1 MDFLDIIWIV
11 VCIVLVAVPDL
22 VFNNK
27 KKKSA
32 RGRTRTSGPM
42 PQMPENFP
50 MPPMPSVPSEPESMT
65 ESMPTDDEPEDFPV
79 WTEPEEMEGQ
89 AVPQVQAVEQP
100 KPVVEQFK
108 PVVEQPKPVVEQF
121 KPVVE
126 QPKPVAVKEVARR
139 PASPAPQTDSSQADD
154 GKKREGL
161 RVDPRN
167 LVIYTAIMEPK
178 FKEM

>member
-32 RGRTRTSGPM
+32 HGRTRTSGPM

-50 MPPMPSVPSEPESMT
+50 MPPMPSVPSEPESMS
-65 ESMPTDDEPEDFPV
+65 ESMPTDDESEDFPV
-79 WTEPEEMEGQ
+79 QTEPEVTEEQ
-89 AVPQVQAVEQP
+89 PVPQVQDVEQP
-100 KPVVEQFK
+100 KPVVEKPK
-108 PVVEQPKPVVEQF
+108 PVVELPNPVIEQPKPVV
-121 KPVVE
+121 
-126 QPKPVAVKEVARR
+126 VKEVFRR

-154 GKKREGL
+154 GKKGGKL

>member
-27 KKKSA
+27 KKKSS

-50 MPPMPSVPSEPESMT
+50 MPPMPSVPSEPESMPT
-65 ESMPTDDEPEDFPV
+65 EDGSEDFPV
-79 WTEPEEMEGQ
+79 WTEPEETEEQ
-89 AVPQVQAVEQP
+89 PEPQVQDVEP
-100 KPVVEQFK
+100 RI
-108 PVVEQPKPVVEQF
+108 PVVEQPKPVVELP
-121 KPVVE
+121 KPVIE

-139 PASPAPQTDSSQADD
+139 PASSAPQTDSSSADD
-154 GKKREGL
+154 GKKDGKL
-161 RVDPRN
+161 RVNPRN

>member
-50 MPPMPSVPSEPESMT
+50 MPPMPSVPSEPESMP
-65 ESMPTDDEPEDFPV
+65 ESMPTEDEPEDFPV
-79 WTEPEEMEGQ
+79 WTEPEETEEHP
-89 AVPQVQAVEQP
+89 VPQVQAVEQP

-108 PVVEQPKPVVEQF
+108 QVEER
-121 KPVVE
+121 
-126 QPKPVAVKEVARR
+126 PKPVAVKEVARR

>member
-32 RGRTRTSGPM
+32 HGRTRTSGPM

-50 MPPMPSVPSEPESMT
+50 MPPVSSVPSEPESM
-65 ESMPTDDEPEDFPV
+65 PTDDEEEDFPV
-79 WTEPEEMEGQ
+79 WTEPEVTEGQ
-89 AVPQVQAVEQP
+89 PEPQVQDVEP
-100 KPVVEQFK
+100 HI
-108 PVVEQPKPVVEQF
+108 PVVEQPKPVV
-121 KPVVE
+121 
-126 QPKPVAVKEVARR
+126 VKEVARR
-139 PASPAPQTDSSQADD
+139 PASPAPKADSSPADD
-154 GKKREGL
+154 GKKGGKL
-161 RVDPRN
+161 HVDSRN

>member
-27 KKKSA
+27 KKKTA

-50 MPPMPSVPSEPESMT
+50 MPPMPSVPSEPESMP
-65 ESMPTDDEPEDFPV
+65 ESMPTEDESEDFPV
-79 WTEPEEMEGQ
+79 WTEPEVTEEQ
-89 AVPQVQAVEQP
+89 PVPQVQAVEQP
-100 KPVVEQFK
+100 KPV
-108 PVVEQPKPVVEQF
+108 
-121 KPVVE
+121 
-126 QPKPVAVKEVARR
+126 AVKEVTRR

>member
-27 KKKSA
+27 KKKTA

-50 MPPMPSVPSEPESMT
+50 MPPMSSVPSMP
-65 ESMPTDDEPEDFPV
+65 ESMPTEDEPEVFPV
-79 WTEPEEMEGQ
+79 WTEPEVTEEQPM
-89 AVPQVQAVEQP
+89 PQVQAVEQP

-108 PVVEQPKPVVEQF
+108 PVVEQPKL
-121 KPVVE
+121 
-126 QPKPVAVKEVARR
+126 VAVKEVARR

-161 RVDPRN
+161 RVNPRN

>member
-32 RGRTRTSGPM
+32 HGRTRTSGPM

-50 MPPMPSVPSEPESMT
+50 MPPMPSVPSEPESMP
-65 ESMPTDDEPEDFPV
+65 ESMPTEDEPEDFPV
-79 WTEPEEMEGQ
+79 WTEPEETEGQ
-89 AVPQVQAVEQP
+89 PEPQVQAVEQP
-100 KPVVEQFK
+100 KPV
-108 PVVEQPKPVVEQF
+108 
-121 KPVVE
+121 
-126 QPKPVAVKEVARR
+126 AVKEVTRR

>member
-32 RGRTRTSGPM
+32 HGRTRTSGPM

-50 MPPMPSVPSEPESMT
+50 MPSVPSEPESMP
-65 ESMPTDDEPEDFPV
+65 ESMPTEDESEDFPV
-79 WTEPEEMEGQ
+79 WTEPEVTEGQ
-89 AVPQVQAVEQP
+89 HEPQVQAVEQP

-108 PVVEQPKPVVEQF
+108 PVVEQQ
-121 KPVVE
+121 
-126 QPKPVAVKEVARR
+126 KPVAVKEVTRR

>member
-32 RGRTRTSGPM
+32 HGRTRTSGPM

-50 MPPMPSVPSEPESMT
+50 MPPMPSVPSEPESM
-65 ESMPTDDEPEDFPV
+65 PTDDEENDFPV
-79 WTEPEEMEGQ
+79 WTEPEVTEGQ
-89 AVPQVQAVEQP
+89 PEPQVHDVEP
-100 KPVVEQFK
+100 RIPVVEQFK
-108 PVVEQPKPVVEQF
+108 PVVEQPKPVI
-121 KPVVE
+121 E
-126 QPKPVAVKEVARR
+126 QPKPVVVKEVSRR

-154 GKKREGL
+154 GKKGGKL

>member
-32 RGRTRTSGPM
+32 HGRARTSGPM

-50 MPPMPSVPSEPESMT
+50 MPPMPSVPSEPESM
-65 ESMPTDDEPEDFPV
+65 PTDDEPEDFPV
-79 WTEPEEMEGQ
+79 WAEPEVTEGQ
-89 AVPQVQAVEQP
+89 PEPQVHDMEP
-100 KPVVEQFK
+100 RI
-108 PVVEQPKPVVEQF
+108 PVVEQPKPVV
-121 KPVVE
+121 
-126 QPKPVAVKEVARR
+126 VKEVSRR
-139 PASPAPQTDSSQADD
+139 PASPAPKADSSPADD
-154 GKKREGL
+154 GKKGGKL

>member
-32 RGRTRTSGPM
+32 HGRTRTSG
-42 PQMPENFP
+42 
-50 MPPMPSVPSEPESMT
+50 PMPSVPSEPESM
-65 ESMPTDDEPEDFPV
+65 PTDDESEDFPV
-79 WTEPEEMEGQ
+79 RTEPEEMEEP

-100 KPVVEQFK
+100 KT
-108 PVVEQPKPVVEQF
+108 
-121 KPVVE
+121 
-126 QPKPVAVKEVARR
+126 VAVKEVTRR

-154 GKKREGL
+154 GRKDGKL
-161 RVDPRN
+161 RVDSRN

>member
-42 PQMPENFP
+42 P
-50 MPPMPSVPSEPESMT
+50 PMPSVPSEPESMP
-65 ESMPTDDEPEDFPV
+65 ESMPTEDEPEDFPV
-79 WTEPEEMEGQ
+79 WTEPEEMEEQ

-108 PVVEQPKPVVEQF
+108 PVVEQPKPMT
-121 KPVVE
+121 
-126 QPKPVAVKEVARR
+126 VKEVARR
-139 PASPAPQTDSSQADD
+139 PASPAPQTDSSSADD
-154 GKKREGL
+154 GKKDGKL

>member
-50 MPPMPSVPSEPESMT
+50 MPPMSSVPSEPESMP
-65 ESMPTDDEPEDFPV
+65 ESMPTEDESEDFPV
-79 WTEPEEMEGQ
+79 WTEPEVTEGQ
-89 AVPQVQAVEQP
+89 PEPQVQAVEQ
-100 KPVVEQFK
+100 Q
-108 PVVEQPKPVVEQF
+108 
-121 KPVVE
+121 
-126 QPKPVAVKEVARR
+126 KPVAVKEVTRR

>member
-50 MPPMPSVPSEPESMT
+50 MPPMPSVPSEPESMR
-65 ESMPTDDEPEDFPV
+65 TDDESEDFPV
-79 WTEPEEMEGQ
+79 WTEPEVTEGQ
-89 AVPQVQAVEQP
+89 PEPQVWA
-100 KPVVEQFK
+100 
-108 PVVEQPKPVVEQF
+108 VEQPKPVVEQF

-139 PASPAPQTDSSQADD
+139 PASPAPQTDSSSADD
-154 GKKREGL
+154 GKKDGKL

>member
-32 RGRTRTSGPM
+32 HGRTRTSGPM

-50 MPPMPSVPSEPESMT
+50 MPSVPSEPESMP
-65 ESMPTDDEPEDFPV
+65 ESMPTEDESEDFPV
-79 WTEPEEMEGQ
+79 WTEPEVTEGQ
-89 AVPQVQAVEQP
+89 PEPQVQAVEQP
-100 KPVVEQFK
+100 KPVAEQFK
-108 PVVEQPKPVVEQF
+108 PVVER
-121 KPVVE
+121 
-126 QPKPVAVKEVARR
+126 PKPVAVKEVAGRQ
-139 PASPAPQTDSSQADD
+139 ASPAPQTDSSQADD

-167 LVIYTAIMEPK
+167 LVIYTAIMESK

>member
-32 RGRTRTSGPM
+32 HGRTRTSGPM

-50 MPPMPSVPSEPESMT
+50 MPPMPSVPSEPA
-65 ESMPTDDEPEDFPV
+65 SMPTEDEPEDFPV
-79 WTEPEEMEGQ
+79 WTEPEEMEEP

-100 KPVVEQFK
+100 KPV
-108 PVVEQPKPVVEQF
+108 
-121 KPVVE
+121 
-126 QPKPVAVKEVARR
+126 AVKEVTRR

-154 GKKREGL
+154 AKKREGL

>member
-50 MPPMPSVPSEPESMT
+50 MPSVPSEPESMP
-65 ESMPTDDEPEDFPV
+65 ESMQTDDEPEDFPV
-79 WTEPEEMEGQ
+79 RTEPEEMEEP

-108 PVVEQPKPVVEQF
+108 PVVEQPKPV
-121 KPVVE
+121 
-126 QPKPVAVKEVARR
+126 AVKELARR
-139 PASPAPQTDSSQADD
+139 PASPAPQTDSSSADD
-154 GKKREGL
+154 GKKDGKL

>member
-11 VCIVLVAVPDL
+11 VCIVLVAVSDL

-50 MPPMPSVPSEPESMT
+50 MPPMPSVPSEPESML
-65 ESMPTDDEPEDFPV
+65 TDDESEDFPV
-79 WTEPEEMEGQ
+79 WTEPEVTEEQ
-89 AVPQVQAVEQP
+89 PEPQVQAVEQP
-100 KPVVEQFK
+100 KPVAEQFK
-108 PVVEQPKPVVEQF
+108 PVVEPS
-121 KPVVE
+121 
-126 QPKPVAVKEVARR
+126 KPVAVKEVARR
-139 PASPAPQTDSSQADD
+139 PASPAPQTDSSPADE
-154 GKKREGL
+154 GKKGGKL

>member
-79 WTEPEEMEGQ
+79 WTEPEVTEEQ
-89 AVPQVQAVEQP
+89 PVPQVQA
-100 KPVVEQFK
+100 
-108 PVVEQPKPVVEQF
+108 
-121 KPVVE
+121 VE

>member
-50 MPPMPSVPSEPESMT
+50 MPPMPSAPSEPESM
-65 ESMPTDDEPEDFPV
+65 PTDDGPEDFPV
-79 WTEPEEMEGQ
+79 WTEPEETEEQ
-89 AVPQVQAVEQP
+89 PEPQVQA
-100 KPVVEQFK
+100 
-108 PVVEQPKPVVEQF
+108 VEQPKPVVEQF

-139 PASPAPQTDSSQADD
+139 PASPAPQTDSSSAGD
-154 GKKREGL
+154 GKKDGKL

-178 FKEM
+178 FKEMY

>member
-32 RGRTRTSGPM
+32 HGRTRTSGPM

-50 MPPMPSVPSEPESMT
+50 MPPMPSVPSEPESMPT
-65 ESMPTDDEPEDFPV
+65 EDEPEVFPV
-79 WTEPEEMEGQ
+79 WTEPEVTEEQPM
-89 AVPQVQAVEQP
+89 PQVQAV
-100 KPVVEQFK
+100 V
-108 PVVEQPKPVVEQF
+108 QPKPVVEQF

-126 QPKPVAVKEVARR
+126 QPKPVAVKEVDRR

>member
-11 VCIVLVAVPDL
+11 VCIVLVSVPDL

-65 ESMPTDDEPEDFPV
+65 GSMPESMPTEDEPEDYPV
-79 WTEPEEMEGQ
+79 WTEPEEMEEP
-89 AVPQVQAVEQP
+89 AVPQEQA
-100 KPVVEQFK
+100 
-108 PVVEQPKPVVEQF
+108 
-121 KPVVE
+121 VE

-139 PASPAPQTDSSQADD
+139 PASPAPQTDSSPADD
-154 GKKREGL
+154 GKKDGKL

>member
-50 MPPMPSVPSEPESMT
+50 MPPMPSVPSEPESM
-65 ESMPTDDEPEDFPV
+65 PTDDEPEDFPV
-79 WTEPEEMEGQ
+79 WTEPEVTEEQ
-89 AVPQVQAVEQP
+89 PEPQVQAVEQP
-100 KPVVEQFK
+100 KPV
-108 PVVEQPKPVVEQF
+108 
-121 KPVVE
+121 
-126 QPKPVAVKEVARR
+126 AVKEVTRR
-139 PASPAPQTDSSQADD
+139 PASPAPQTDSSPADD
-154 GKKREGL
+154 GKKDGKL

>member
-42 PQMPENFP
+42 P
-50 MPPMPSVPSEPESMT
+50 PMPSVPSEPESMP
-65 ESMPTDDEPEDFPV
+65 ESMPTEDEPEVFPV
-79 WTEPEEMEGQ
+79 WTEPEVMEEP
-89 AVPQVQAVEQP
+89 AVPQEQA
-100 KPVVEQFK
+100 
-108 PVVEQPKPVVEQF
+108 VEQPKPVVEQF

-126 QPKPVAVKEVARR
+126 QPKPVAVKEVVRR

-161 RVDPRN
+161 RVNPRN

>member
-32 RGRTRTSGPM
+32 SGRTRTSGPM
-42 PQMPENFP
+42 QQMPENFP
-50 MPPMPSVPSEPESMT
+50 MPPMPSVPSEPESMQT
-65 ESMPTDDEPEDFPV
+65 EDEPEDFPV
-79 WTEPEEMEGQ
+79 WTEPEVTEEQ
-89 AVPQVQAVEQP
+89 PVPQVQA
-100 KPVVEQFK
+100 
-108 PVVEQPKPVVEQF
+108 VEQPKPVVEQF

-126 QPKPVAVKEVARR
+126 QPKPVAVKEVARKQ
-139 PASPAPQTDSSQADD
+139 ASPAPQTDSSQADD

>member
-1 MDFLDIIWIV
+1 MAFLDIIWIV

-50 MPPMPSVPSEPESMT
+50 MPSVPSESESMP
-65 ESMPTDDEPEDFPV
+65 ESMPTEDEPEDFPV
-79 WTEPEEMEGQ
+79 WTEPEEMEEP
-89 AVPQVQAVEQP
+89 AVPQMQAVEQP
-100 KPVVEQFK
+100 KLKLVVDR
-108 PVVEQPKPVVEQF
+108 
-121 KPVVE
+121 
-126 QPKPVAVKEVARR
+126 PKPVAVKEVAIR
-139 PASPAPQTDSSQADD
+139 PASSAPQTDSSSADEGKKD
-154 GKKREGL
+154 GKL

>member
-32 RGRTRTSGPM
+32 HGRTRTSGPM

-79 WTEPEEMEGQ
+79 WTEPEVTEGQ
-89 AVPQVQAVEQP
+89 PEPQVQAVEQP
-100 KPVVEQFK
+100 KPVVERFK
-108 PVVEQPKPVVEQF
+108 Q
-121 KPVVE
+121 VVE
-126 QPKPVAVKEVARR
+126 QPKPVAVKEVPRR

-161 RVDPRN
+161 RVNPRN

>member
-50 MPPMPSVPSEPESMT
+50 MPPMPSVPSEPESMR
-65 ESMPTDDEPEDFPV
+65 TDDESEDFPV
-79 WTEPEEMEGQ
+79 WTEPEVTEGQ
-89 AVPQVQAVEQP
+89 PEPQVWA
-100 KPVVEQFK
+100 
-108 PVVEQPKPVVEQF
+108 
-121 KPVVE
+121 VE

-154 GKKREGL
+154 GKKDEKL

>member
-27 KKKSA
+27 KKKSS
-32 RGRTRTSGPM
+32 RGRTRTSG
-42 PQMPENFP
+42 
-50 MPPMPSVPSEPESMT
+50 PMPSVPSEPESMP

-79 WTEPEEMEGQ
+79 WTEAEVTEEHPE
-89 AVPQVQAVEQP
+89 PQVQAVEQP

-108 PVVEQPKPVVEQF
+108 PVVEQPKPVI
-121 KPVVE
+121 E
-126 QPKPVAVKEVARR
+126 QPKPVVVKEVSRR
-139 PASPAPQTDSSQADD
+139 PASPAPKADSSPADD
-154 GKKREGL
+154 GKKGGKL

>member
-32 RGRTRTSGPM
+32 HGRTRTSGPM

-50 MPPMPSVPSEPESMT
+50 MPPMPSVPSEPESM
-65 ESMPTDDEPEDFPV
+65 PTDDEEEDFPV
-79 WTEPEEMEGQ
+79 WAEPEVTEGQ
-89 AVPQVQAVEQP
+89 PEPQVQDVEP
-100 KPVVEQFK
+100 RI
-108 PVVEQPKPVVEQF
+108 PVVEQPKPVVEQP
-121 KPVVE
+121 KPVIE

-139 PASPAPQTDSSQADD
+139 PASPAPQTDSSPADD
-154 GKKREGL
+154 GKKGGKL

>member
-42 PQMPENFP
+42 P
-50 MPPMPSVPSEPESMT
+50 SVPSEPESM
-65 ESMPTDDEPEDFPV
+65 PTDDESEDFPV
-79 WTEPEEMEGQ
+79 WTEPEETEEL

-108 PVVEQPKPVVEQF
+108 PVVEQPKPV
-121 KPVVE
+121 
-126 QPKPVAVKEVARR
+126 AVKEVVRR
-139 PASPAPQTDSSQADD
+139 PASPAPQTDSSPADD
-154 GKKREGL
+154 GKKDGKL

>member
-32 RGRTRTSGPM
+32 RGRTRTSGPV

-50 MPPMPSVPSEPESMT
+50 MPPMPSVPSEPESMPT
-65 ESMPTDDEPEDFPV
+65 EDEPEDFPV
-79 WTEPEEMEGQ
+79 WIEPEEMEEP

-108 PVVEQPKPVVEQF
+108 PVVEQPKPV
-121 KPVVE
+121 
-126 QPKPVAVKEVARR
+126 AVKEVTRR

-161 RVDPRN
+161 RVNPRN

>member
-42 PQMPENFP
+42 P
-50 MPPMPSVPSEPESMT
+50 SVPSEPESM
-65 ESMPTDDEPEDFPV
+65 PTDDESEDFPM
-79 WTEPEEMEGQ
+79 WTEPEEMEEP

-108 PVVEQPKPVVEQF
+108 PVVEQPKPV
-121 KPVVE
+121 
-126 QPKPVAVKEVARR
+126 AVKEVTRR
-139 PASPAPQTDSSQADD
+139 PASPALQANSSPADD

>member
-32 RGRTRTSGPM
+32 HGRTRTSGPM

-50 MPPMPSVPSEPESMT
+50 MPPMPSVPSEPESMPT
-65 ESMPTDDEPEDFPV
+65 EDEPEDFPV
-79 WTEPEEMEGQ
+79 WTEPEEMEEP

-100 KPVVEQFK
+100 KPVVEQPK
-108 PVVEQPKPVVEQF
+108 PVIEQPKPVV
-121 KPVVE
+121 
-126 QPKPVAVKEVARR
+126 VKEVDRR
-139 PASPAPQTDSSQADD
+139 PASSAPKADSRPADD
-154 GKKREGL
+154 GKKGGKL

>member
-32 RGRTRTSGPM
+32 HGRTRTSGPM

-50 MPPMPSVPSEPESMT
+50 MPQMPSVPSEP

-79 WTEPEEMEGQ
+79 WTEPEEMEEP
-89 AVPQVQAVEQP
+89 AVPQVRAVEQP
-100 KPVVEQFK
+100 KTVVEQSKPVLEQSK
-108 PVVEQPKPVVEQF
+108 PVVER
-121 KPVVE
+121 
-126 QPKPVAVKEVARR
+126 PKPVAVKEVARR
-139 PASPAPQTDSSQADD
+139 PASPAPQTDNSLADD
-154 GKKREGL
+154 GKKGGKL

>member
-32 RGRTRTSGPM
+32 RGRTRASGPM
-42 PQMPENFP
+42 PQ
-50 MPPMPSVPSEPESMT
+50 MPSVPSEPESMP
-65 ESMPTDDEPEDFPV
+65 ESMPTEDESEDFPV
-79 WTEPEEMEGQ
+79 WTEPEVTEGQ
-89 AVPQVQAVEQP
+89 PEPQVQAVEQL
-100 KPVVEQFK
+100 KPVA
-108 PVVEQPKPVVEQF
+108 EQF

-126 QPKPVAVKEVARR
+126 QPKPVAVKEVTRR
-139 PASPAPQTDSSQADD
+139 PASPAPQTDSSSADD
-154 GKKREGL
+154 GKKDGKL

>member
-27 KKKSA
+27 KKKSS

-50 MPPMPSVPSEPESMT
+50 MPPMPSVPSEPESMP
-65 ESMPTDDEPEDFPV
+65 ESMPTEDEPEDFPV

-100 KPVVEQFK
+100 KPVVEL
-108 PVVEQPKPVVEQF
+108 
-121 KPVVE
+121 
-126 QPKPVAVKEVARR
+126 PKPVAVKEVARR

>member
-1 MDFLDIIWIV
+1 MGFLDIIWIV

-27 KKKSA
+27 KKKTA

-50 MPPMPSVPSEPESMT
+50 MPPMSSVPSEPESMSESMP
-65 ESMPTDDEPEDFPV
+65 ESMPTEDEPEDFPV
-79 WTEPEEMEGQ
+79 WTEPEEMKEP

-108 PVVEQPKPVVEQF
+108 PVVER
-121 KPVVE
+121 
-126 QPKPVAVKEVARR
+126 PKPVAVKEEARR

>member
-42 PQMPENFP
+42 PQMPKNF
-50 MPPMPSVPSEPESMT
+50 PMPSVPSEPESMP
-65 ESMPTDDEPEDFPV
+65 ESMSTEGEPEDFPV
-79 WTEPEEMEGQ
+79 WTEPEVTEEP

-108 PVVEQPKPVVEQF
+108 PVVEQFKQVE
-121 KPVVE
+121 E
-126 QPKPVAVKEVARR
+126 RPKPVAVKEVARR
-139 PASPAPQTDSSQADD
+139 PASPSPQTDSSQADD
-154 GKKREGL
+154 GKKDGKL

>member
-42 PQMPENFP
+42 PQMPES
-50 MPPMPSVPSEPESMT
+50 MP
-65 ESMPTDDEPEDFPV
+65 ESMPTEDEPEDFPV
-79 WTEPEEMEGQ
+79 WTEPEEMEEP
-89 AVPQVQAVEQP
+89 AVPQVQA
-100 KPVVEQFK
+100 
-108 PVVEQPKPVVEQF
+108 VEQPKPVVEQF

-139 PASPAPQTDSSQADD
+139 PASPAPQTDSSPADD
-154 GKKREGL
+154 GRKDGKL